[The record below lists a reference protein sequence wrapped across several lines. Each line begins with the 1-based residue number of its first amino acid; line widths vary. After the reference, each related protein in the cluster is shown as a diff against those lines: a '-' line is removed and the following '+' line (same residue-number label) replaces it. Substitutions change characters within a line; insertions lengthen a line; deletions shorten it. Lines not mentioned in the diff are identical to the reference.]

1 MKKFSRC
8 VLILIL
14 VAIISGV
21 AGYMYENKKIL
32 PMYESTTQLYVVPGE
47 ENEASIRASN
57 GGLKEDFTIIFKSNV
72 VISAAQKIAGTSEDI
87 AQYLEVS
94 SPANSNIVEIKCV
107 NPDQNTAKKYV
118 DAVAATAI
126 KTTSI
131 IPVNSIQIL
140 SEGTSSGVAFKP
152 DLYRNTAIIT
162 GIASAICLFIEVIL
176 CLFMSAFK
184 SKDDDYNH
192 EFEYERR
199 FGHMDYIDHKPQLIE
214 DGKDKQAKAV
224 SAANVDEAEVLD
236 KLEHE
241 VSDYFN
247 EGKEEK
253 NKKSRKRKKSSGKS
267 EDDIIKQ
274 PETYVVNSISAAD
287 EEQKVIEDEG
297 SDAVNSIGVA
307 DEEQEVIEDEGSDAV
322 NSIGAADEEQEVIED
337 EGSDAVNSI
346 DTADEEQEVI
356 KNETSEIVYNA
367 EEAAYAKPEVED
379 VHNGKPEMD
388 VTYSADAVDVEQEET
403 ENKGS
408 DAVNSIGTAD
418 EEQEVI
424 KNETSEIVYN
434 AEEAAFTKPE
444 VENAHSGKP
453 EMEVPY
459 SDEEADK
466 KQEDT
471 DKPVTEVVYKAEITD
486 EEYKALREATAVEA
500 DDNIESEVIRK
511 ADKLSDEELKNIE
524 IEDQAAATIDEDQTV
539 EKVLQEAAET
549 FSSDVADIQEASKK
563 NYRIIGTIRK

>member
-152 DLYRNTAIIT
+152 DLYRNIAIIT
-162 GIASAICLFIEVIL
+162 GIASAICLFIEVIV

-297 SDAVNSIGVA
+297 SDAVNSI
-307 DEEQEVIEDEGSDAV
+307 
-322 NSIGAADEEQEVIED
+322 
-337 EGSDAVNSI
+337 

-408 DAVNSIGTAD
+408 DVVNSIDSVD
-418 EEQEVI
+418 EEQ
-424 KNETSEIVYN
+424 
-434 AEEAAFTKPE
+434 EEAAFTKPE
-444 VENAHSGKP
+444 VENVHSGKP

>member
-152 DLYRNTAIIT
+152 DLYRNIAIIT
-162 GIASAICLFIEVIL
+162 GIASAICLFIEVIV

-287 EEQKVIEDEG
+287 EEQ
-297 SDAVNSIGVA
+297 
-307 DEEQEVIEDEGSDAV
+307 EVIEDEGSDAV
-322 NSIGAADEEQEVIED
+322 NSIGA
-337 EGSDAVNSI
+337 
-346 DTADEEQEVI
+346 ADEEQEVI

-388 VTYSADAVDVEQEET
+388 VTYRADAVDVEQEET

-408 DAVNSIGTAD
+408 DVVNSIDSVD
-418 EEQEVI
+418 EEQ
-424 KNETSEIVYN
+424 
-434 AEEAAFTKPE
+434 EEAAFTKPE

-471 DKPVTEVVYKAEITD
+471 DKPVTDVVYKAEITD

-500 DDNIESEVIRK
+500 DDNIESEIIRK

-539 EKVLQEAAET
+539 EKVLQEATET
-549 FSSDVADIQEASKK
+549 FSSDVADIQQASKK

>member
-162 GIASAICLFIEVIL
+162 GIASAICLFIEVIV

-274 PETYVVNSISAAD
+274 PETYVVNSI
-287 EEQKVIEDEG
+287 
-297 SDAVNSIGVA
+297 
-307 DEEQEVIEDEGSDAV
+307 
-322 NSIGAADEEQEVIED
+322 GA
-337 EGSDAVNSI
+337 
-346 DTADEEQEVI
+346 ADEEQEVI

-367 EEAAYAKPEVED
+367 EEAVYAKPEVED

-408 DAVNSIGTAD
+408 DVVNSIDSED
-418 EEQEVI
+418 EEQ
-424 KNETSEIVYN
+424 
-434 AEEAAFTKPE
+434 EEAAFTKPE
-444 VENAHSGKP
+444 VENVHSGKP

-471 DKPVTEVVYKAEITD
+471 DKPVTDVVYKAEITD

-500 DDNIESEVIRK
+500 DDNIESEIIRK

>member
-162 GIASAICLFIEVIL
+162 GIASAICLFIEVIV

-274 PETYVVNSISAAD
+274 PETYVVNSI
-287 EEQKVIEDEG
+287 
-297 SDAVNSIGVA
+297 
-307 DEEQEVIEDEGSDAV
+307 
-322 NSIGAADEEQEVIED
+322 GAADEDQEVIED

-408 DAVNSIGTAD
+408 DVVNSIDSVD
-418 EEQEVI
+418 EEQ
-424 KNETSEIVYN
+424 
-434 AEEAAFTKPE
+434 EEAAFTKPK
-444 VENAHSGKP
+444 VENVHSGKP

-500 DDNIESEVIRK
+500 ADNIESEVIRK

-539 EKVLQEAAET
+539 EKVLHEAAET

>member
-57 GGLKEDFTIIFKSNV
+57 GGLKEDFTIIFKSNI

-152 DLYRNTAIIT
+152 DLYRNIAIIT
-162 GIASAICLFIEVIL
+162 GIASAICLFIEVIV

-297 SDAVNSIGVA
+297 SDAVNSIGAA

-337 EGSDAVNSI
+337 EGSDAVNNI
-346 DTADEEQEVI
+346 GTADEEQEVI

-367 EEAAYAKPEVED
+367 EEAVYAKPEVED

-408 DAVNSIGTAD
+408 DVVNSIDSAD
-418 EEQEVI
+418 EEQ
-424 KNETSEIVYN
+424 
-434 AEEAAFTKPE
+434 EEAAFTKPE

-459 SDEEADK
+459 SDEEADT

-471 DKPVTEVVYKAEITD
+471 DKPVTDVVYKAEITD

>member
-87 AQYLEVS
+87 AEYLEVL

-152 DLYRNTAIIT
+152 DLYRNIAIIT
-162 GIASAICLFIEVIL
+162 GIASAICLFIEVIV

-297 SDAVNSIGVA
+297 SDAVNSIGAA

-346 DTADEEQEVI
+346 GTADEEQEVI

-388 VTYSADAVDVEQEET
+388 VTYRADAVDVEQEET

-408 DAVNSIGTAD
+408 DVVNSIDSVD
-418 EEQEVI
+418 EEQ
-424 KNETSEIVYN
+424 
-434 AEEAAFTKPE
+434 EEAAFTKPE

-471 DKPVTEVVYKAEITD
+471 DKPVTDVVYKAEITD

-500 DDNIESEVIRK
+500 DDNIESEIIRK

-539 EKVLQEAAET
+539 EKVLQEATET
-549 FSSDVADIQEASKK
+549 FSSDVADIQQASKK

>member
-131 IPVNSIQIL
+131 ISVNSIQIL

-162 GIASAICLFIEVIL
+162 GIASAICLFIEVIV

-274 PETYVVNSISAAD
+274 PETYVVNSIGA
-287 EEQKVIEDEG
+287 
-297 SDAVNSIGVA
+297 A

-322 NSIGAADEEQEVIED
+322 NSIGAADEEQEVI
-337 EGSDAVNSI
+337 
-346 DTADEEQEVI
+346 

-367 EEAAYAKPEVED
+367 EEAVYAKPEVED

-408 DAVNSIGTAD
+408 DVVNSIDSED
-418 EEQEVI
+418 EEQ
-424 KNETSEIVYN
+424 
-434 AEEAAFTKPE
+434 EEAAFTKPE
-444 VENAHSGKP
+444 VENVHSGKP

>member
-162 GIASAICLFIEVIL
+162 GIASAICLFIEVIV

-287 EEQKVIEDEG
+287 EEQ
-297 SDAVNSIGVA
+297 
-307 DEEQEVIEDEGSDAV
+307 EVIEDEGSDAV
-322 NSIGAADEEQEVIED
+322 NSIGA
-337 EGSDAVNSI
+337 
-346 DTADEEQEVI
+346 ADEEQEVI

-388 VTYSADAVDVEQEET
+388 VTYRADAVDVEQEET

-408 DAVNSIGTAD
+408 DVVNSIDSVD
-418 EEQEVI
+418 EEQE
-424 KNETSEIVYN
+424 
-434 AEEAAFTKPE
+434 EATFTKPE
-444 VENAHSGKP
+444 VENVHSGKP

-486 EEYKALREATAVEA
+486 EEYKALRKATAVEA

>member
-140 SEGTSSGVAFKP
+140 SEGTSSGVALKP

-162 GIASAICLFIEVIL
+162 GIASAICLFIEVIV

-287 EEQKVIEDEG
+287 EEQ
-297 SDAVNSIGVA
+297 
-307 DEEQEVIEDEGSDAV
+307 EVIEDEGSDAV
-322 NSIGAADEEQEVIED
+322 NSIG
-337 EGSDAVNSI
+337 
-346 DTADEEQEVI
+346 TADEEQEVI

-388 VTYSADAVDVEQEET
+388 VTYRADAVDVEQ
-403 ENKGS
+403 
-408 DAVNSIGTAD
+408 
-418 EEQEVI
+418 
-424 KNETSEIVYN
+424 
-434 AEEAAFTKPE
+434 EEAAFTKPE
-444 VENAHSGKP
+444 VENVHSGKP

>member
-162 GIASAICLFIEVIL
+162 GIASAICLFIEVIV

-274 PETYVVNSISAAD
+274 PETYVVNSI
-287 EEQKVIEDEG
+287 
-297 SDAVNSIGVA
+297 
-307 DEEQEVIEDEGSDAV
+307 
-322 NSIGAADEEQEVIED
+322 GAADEEQEVIED

-408 DAVNSIGTAD
+408 DVVNSIDSVD
-418 EEQEVI
+418 EEQ
-424 KNETSEIVYN
+424 
-434 AEEAAFTKPE
+434 EEAAFTKPK
-444 VENAHSGKP
+444 VENVHSGKP

-500 DDNIESEVIRK
+500 ADNIESEVIRK

-539 EKVLQEAAET
+539 EKVLHEAAET

-563 NYRIIGTIRK
+563 NYRIIGTIGK

>member
-32 PMYESTTQLYVVPGE
+32 PMYESTTQLYVVPCE

-162 GIASAICLFIEVIL
+162 GIASAICLFIEVIV

-274 PETYVVNSISAAD
+274 PETYVVNSI
-287 EEQKVIEDEG
+287 
-297 SDAVNSIGVA
+297 
-307 DEEQEVIEDEGSDAV
+307 
-322 NSIGAADEEQEVIED
+322 GAADEEQEVIED

-408 DAVNSIGTAD
+408 DVVNSIDSVD
-418 EEQEVI
+418 EEQ
-424 KNETSEIVYN
+424 
-434 AEEAAFTKPE
+434 EEAAFTKPK
-444 VENAHSGKP
+444 VENVHSGKP

-500 DDNIESEVIRK
+500 ADNIESEVIRK

>member
-162 GIASAICLFIEVIL
+162 GIASAICLFIEVIV

-274 PETYVVNSISAAD
+274 PETYVVNSIGA
-287 EEQKVIEDEG
+287 
-297 SDAVNSIGVA
+297 A

-408 DAVNSIGTAD
+408 DVVNSIDSVD
-418 EEQEVI
+418 EEQ
-424 KNETSEIVYN
+424 
-434 AEEAAFTKPE
+434 EEAAFTKPE
-444 VENAHSGKP
+444 VENVHSGKP

-500 DDNIESEVIRK
+500 ADNIESEVIRK